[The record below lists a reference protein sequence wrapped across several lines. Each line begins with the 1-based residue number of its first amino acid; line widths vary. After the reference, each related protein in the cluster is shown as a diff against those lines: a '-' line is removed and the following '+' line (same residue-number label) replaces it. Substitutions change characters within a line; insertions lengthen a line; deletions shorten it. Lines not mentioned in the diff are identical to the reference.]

1 MVARRKIIAE
11 GNLPLF
17 GTPSAWKAP
26 NISDLPDWS
35 RAKCVAL
42 DTEYRDDHLAKLG
55 CGARRGAKIAGI
67 SFMLEG
73 GRPFYVPVRHC
84 DGNVENPDAAL
95 RYFQDNVAKFE
106 GRLLGAN
113 IPGDLDI
120 LDVTEGIRFNY
131 KKVHVCD
138 VQLLDAII
146 DERHFSYSLENI
158 GKRRGIMGKDK
169 ELLKKSAQDYGY
181 DVSKRGWE
189 KCIPLL
195 PSRLVGPYAENDAS
209 ALFPIFQSQW
219 KEIEANDLVKCT
231 NVETRLTPLLLKIR
245 QRGIRVD
252 FDQLDRVEQQ
262 TIVDENE
269 LLKQIKHLTGYDIG
283 FNNCNAAAAVAPA
296 LLDIG
301 IVLPKTAEGQW
312 SITTDIL
319 AEIEHP
325 VAKLIRKLRQTNKIR
340 RTFVASVRRYQT
352 NGRIHGTMA
361 QAVGVS
367 KNSERS
373 GAAYGRLSHKDPN
386 TSQWPSKGPYA
397 SAWGKVFLPEEGKIL
412 CSSDFSSQEPRWVAH
427 TSSLLG
433 LPGAD
438 DLVREYQTNP
448 RIDPHSALAQLIY
461 GPGFTKEERGISK
474 IGFLATIYSQGG
486 SKLCKK
492 QLHLPTRWKVSWG
505 SYRERQEVFF
515 KTREEAVKFR
525 LTINHK
531 CGINEVAGEEGQR
544 ILDRIHAGAPFLKML
559 AKKATEKAEAT
570 GVLRILTGR
579 LLHFPMNSKGEWDD
593 THKALNKIVQGS
605 SGMQCKLAMIALDDE
620 CPEYEMHTQKHDEV
634 IGSIED
640 IRVAK
645 RVGEIM
651 STVVPGMRVPFRCE
665 AECGPNL
672 GSLKVVCNEKGCTN
686 FALKDDK
693 GSKFG
698 CAEHEH

>member
-1 MVARRKIIAE
+1 M
-11 GNLPLF
+11 PLF
-17 GTPSAWKAP
+17 GAVSDWKAP
-26 NISDLPDWS
+26 RVSDLPDWG
-35 RAKCVAL
+35 RAKIAGL
-42 DTEYRDDHLAKLG
+42 DTEYRDPTLVKLG
-55 CGARRGAKIAGI
+55 CGARRGAQIAGI

-73 GRPFYVPVRHC
+73 DRPYYVPIRHP
-84 DGNVENPDAAL
+84 DGNVENPDVAL
-95 RYFQDNVAKFE
+95 RYFKDNVAKFE
-106 GRLLGAN
+106 GKLLGAN

-120 LDVTEGIRFNY
+120 LDVTENIRFNFR
-131 KKVHVCD
+131 KVRIYD

-169 ELLKKSAQDYGY
+169 ELLKRSAQDYGY

-195 PSRLVGPYAENDAS
+195 PAKLVGPYAETDAS
-209 ALFPIFQSQW
+209 ALFPIFRSQW
-219 KEIEANDLVKCT
+219 KEIEANKLVECIDI
-231 NVETRLTPLLLKIR
+231 ETKLTPLLLKIR
-245 QRGIRVD
+245 QRGIRID

-262 TIVDENE
+262 TIVDENGILAE
-269 LLKQIKHLTGYDIG
+269 IKRITGYDIG
-283 FNNCNAAAAVAPA
+283 FNNCSAADAVAPA
-296 LLDIG
+296 LLSQNI
-301 IVLPKTAEGQW
+301 ILPKTETGQW

-319 AEIEHP
+319 AEIDHP
-325 VAKLIRKLRQTNKIR
+325 VAKLIRKLRQTNMIR

-397 SAWGKVFLPEEGKIL
+397 SAWGKIFLPEEGKIL
-412 CSSDFSSQEPRWVAH
+412 CSSDFSSQEPRWTAH
-427 TSSLLG
+427 LSSILG

-438 DLVREYQTNP
+438 ALVREYQTNP

-461 GPGFTKEERGISK
+461 GPGFTKDQRGISK
-474 IGFLATIYSQGG
+474 IGFLATIYQQGG
-486 SKLCKK
+486 AKLCKK
-492 QLHLPTRWKVSWG
+492 QLKLPTRWKVSW
-505 SYRERQEVFF
+505 RPNRQQMEAFF
-515 KTREEAVKFR
+515 PTREEALKFR
-525 LTINHK
+525 MTVNHR
-531 CGINEVAGEEGQR
+531 CGINEVAGEEGQE
-544 ILDRIHAGAPFLKML
+544 ILDKIHAGAPFLKML
-559 AKKATEKAEAT
+559 ARAAMDKAEAT
-570 GVLRILTGR
+570 GILRILSGR
-579 LLHFPMNSKGEWDD
+579 LLHFPMNSKGEWEQ

-605 SGMQCKLAMIALDDE
+605 SGVQCKMAMIALDEE
-620 CPEYEMHTQKHDEV
+620 CPEYEIHTQKHDEV

-640 IRVAK
+640 LRVAK

-651 STVVPGMRVPFRCE
+651 GSVVPGMRVPFRCE

-672 GSLKVVCNEKGCTN
+672 GQLKVICNEKGCTN

-698 CAEHEH
+698 CSEHE